1 MTRPRTSGRRKK
13 GGDSP
18 RTKRTHLCQPRE
30 IDEGKV
36 EHVGTIYAEVDG
48 KLADA
53 LVLAG
58 DAEGLLLDLLA
69 DVVKVGV
76 APVEV
81 EELAP
86 LGAVARGVGRGGV
99 DQLEHERAA
108 GDDALAA
115 REEVAADDA
124 ARGWAARW

>member
-1 MTRPRTSGRRKK
+1 MTRLRTSGRRKK
-13 GGDSP
+13 PG
-18 RTKRTHLCQPRE
+18 TKHTHLCQTRE
-30 IDEGKV
+30 IDKSEV
-36 EHVGTIYAEVDG
+36 EHVGAVYAEVDG
-48 KLADA
+48 ELADA

-115 REEVAADDA
+115 REEVAADNA
-124 ARGWAARW
+124 TRMSEQRVG